1 MRILAAMLGCM
12 TTVVLWVL
20 AYLVTRMI
28 PSYTFGSESTAWEE
42 LLGVALFFV
51 YMAGFC
57 AALYVPVLAGG
68 WVRRTVQRGMSS

>member
-12 TTVVLWVL
+12 PTVVLWVL

-42 LLGVALFFV
+42 VLGWVLLIV
-51 YMAGFC
+51 YAAGLC
-57 AALYVPVLAGG
+57 AAAYCPILTGG
-68 WVRRTVQRGMSS
+68 WVQRAMQRVMGS

>member
-20 AYLVTRMI
+20 AYLTIQSI

-42 LLGVALFFV
+42 VLGWVLLIV
-51 YMAGFC
+51 YAAGLC
-57 AALYVPVLAGG
+57 AAAYCPILVGG
-68 WVRRTVQRGMSS
+68 WVSRKIQGKVEG